1 MKRRHERGTWSTQNS
16 RSEHFRSPKSNIF
29 CTIIMPASLRSDC
42 CSLSLRNRCSP
53 SPEYPPESLRFV
65 SVPTIAFVGLPVIAG
80 PAHVECMLY
89 CGFESRCLRH
99 YFTFVQWYL
108 TVICEGPCG
117 LRRVP

>member
-16 RSEHFRSPKSNIF
+16 RSEHFRSPKSTIF

-53 SPEYPPESLRFV
+53 SPEYPPESLRSV
-65 SVPTIAFVGLPVIAG
+65 SVPTIAFRWLTCHRWPCI
-80 PAHVECMLY
+80 
-89 CGFESRCLRH
+89 ESRCLRH

>member
-1 MKRRHERGTWSTQNS
+1 MREELGAPKIVDRSIFEARS
-16 RSEHFRSPKSNIF
+16 RPFFARSS
-29 CTIIMPASLRSDC
+29 IIMPASLRSDC

-53 SPEYPPESLRFV
+53 SPEYPPESLRSV
-65 SVPTIAFVGLPVIAG
+65 SEPTIAFRWLTCHRWPCI
-80 PAHVECMLY
+80 
-89 CGFESRCLRH
+89 ESRCLRH